1 VNHDPRRLINRLLVT
16 AILSASLHRSSVAQ
30 IPPDSS
36 AATRGNDSTIVAAR
50 DISGTWEGTFKL
62 DSAWQL
68 PERASARSVAAR
80 LRFGPVGDATP
91 TTSSARSVHAGTFE
105 IDFSRFGFTL
115 STRESLGW
123 SVGADSMHAMLN
135 PTVGHGQVEI
145 HGAFRGDAVSGT
157 WRYATDPGGARG
169 TFEIRKTSPR

>member
-1 VNHDPRRLINRLLVT
+1 MIHHPRSLIKRLSLT
-16 AILSASLHRSSVAQ
+16 AVLSASLQATSIAQ

-36 AATRGNDSTIVAAR
+36 AASRGRDGRLIAAR
-50 DISGTWEGTFKL
+50 DISGTWEGTFRL

-68 PERASARSVAAR
+68 PERATAQTVAAR

-91 TTSSARSVHAGTFE
+91 TTSSARSVHPGTFE
-105 IDFSRFGFTL
+105 IDFSRFGFAL
-115 STRESLGW
+115 STREALGW

-145 HGAFRGDAVSGT
+145 HGGFRGEAVAGT
-157 WRYATDPGGARG
+157 WRYAGDPGGARG
-169 TFEIRKTSPR
+169 TFEIRRTTR